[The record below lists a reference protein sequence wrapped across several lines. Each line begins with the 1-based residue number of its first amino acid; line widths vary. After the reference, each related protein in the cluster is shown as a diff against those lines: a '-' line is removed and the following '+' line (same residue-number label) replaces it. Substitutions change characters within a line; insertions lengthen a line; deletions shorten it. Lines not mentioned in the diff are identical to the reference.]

1 MKRMRLEVLSK
12 EQARAALQALLL
24 DEGQD
29 DFTLYEL
36 DMDDK
41 KLYQTEELSIEALKD
56 DLKSDWTVFL
66 QVWE

>member
-1 MKRMRLEVLSK
+1 MRLEVLSK
-12 EQARAALQALLL
+12 EQARAVLQALLL

-41 KLYQTEELSIEALKD
+41 KLYQTEELSIEVLKD
-56 DLKSDWTVFL
+56 DLKSDWTIFL

>member
-1 MKRMRLEVLSK
+1 MRLEVLSK

-41 KLYQTEELSIEALKD
+41 KLYQTEELSIEVLKD
-56 DLKSDWTVFL
+56 DLKSDWTIFL